1 EVAHHL
7 ATRPDIGVIAHDAI
21 LAALNGSLQ
30 HEVGPVAVDDGDCI
44 VKLASTLQAECLAP
58 ATYFGETGGPGGRL
72 EHAREA
78 VPPAELIRQ
87 VLAPVQW
94 SGHGYWKSSPPG
106 QFREAQLVDEVFN
119 QFRGRQHAAKMRRQ
133 TVPPTR
139 CRQEVVV
146 TLIEEHRRVSLP
158 FAPSDDRGESGFRI
172 VNPTGRGH
180 QRGAI
185 AGKPDRGVT
194 LPGSD
199 RYRDPTS
206 SQRAHQAEI

>member
-1 EVAHHL
+1 
-7 ATRPDIGVIAHDAI
+7 
-21 LAALNGSLQ
+21 
-30 HEVGPVAVDDGDCI
+30 
-44 VKLASTLQAECLAP
+44 
-58 ATYFGETGGPGGRL
+58 
-72 EHAREA
+72 
-78 VPPAELIRQ
+78 
-87 VLAPVQW
+87 
-94 SGHGYWKSSPPG
+94 
-106 QFREAQLVDEVFN
+106 
-119 QFRGRQHAAKMRRQ
+119 
-133 TVPPTR
+133 R
-139 CRQEVVV
+139 CRQQVVV

-206 SQRAHQAEI
+206 SQRAHEAEIADDAGERLVARVETCPHSSLSRTSS